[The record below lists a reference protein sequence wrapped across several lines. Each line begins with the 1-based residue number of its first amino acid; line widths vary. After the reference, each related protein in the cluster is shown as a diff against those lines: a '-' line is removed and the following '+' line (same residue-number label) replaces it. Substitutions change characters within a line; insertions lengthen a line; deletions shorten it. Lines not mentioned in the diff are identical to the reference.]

1 MILVV
6 IQEGSILLLV
16 DLSFDHMDVRVDI
29 LANQFKSADS
39 LLKVCF
45 ECAQG
50 LHELLLVEEHL
61 VHVFGFELLERL
73 V

>member
-16 DLSFDHMDVRVDI
+16 DLSFDHMDVGVDI

-39 LLKVCF
+39 LLKVCL

-50 LHELLLVEEHL
+50 LYELLLVEEHL